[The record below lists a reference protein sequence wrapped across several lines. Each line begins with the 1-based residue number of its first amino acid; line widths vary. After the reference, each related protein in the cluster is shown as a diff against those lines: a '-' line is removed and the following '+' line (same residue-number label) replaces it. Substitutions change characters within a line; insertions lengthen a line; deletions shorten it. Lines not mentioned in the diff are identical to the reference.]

1 MKWNP
6 EVEDGHFKQQN
17 TTCRMGI
24 CLNNPQKDYIYINKL
39 NHISGFE
46 HCSNGG
52 AP

>member
-17 TTCRMGI
+17 TRMGI
-24 CLNNPQKDYIYINKL
+24 CLNNPQNDYIYIYKW

-46 HCSNGG
+46 HCSMGV
-52 AP
+52 PPS